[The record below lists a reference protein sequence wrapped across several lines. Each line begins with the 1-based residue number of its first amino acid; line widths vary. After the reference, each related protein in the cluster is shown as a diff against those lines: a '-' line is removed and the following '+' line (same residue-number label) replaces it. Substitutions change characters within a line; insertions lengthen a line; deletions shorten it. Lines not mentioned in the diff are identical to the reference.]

1 MEQCC
6 PFQVWRELRLVWV
19 ILEINSTNWG
29 IHLIRISLQIRSCWE
44 MGDLRHWT
52 HSGKAVTLPGTWLSQ
67 QCRRELWRKLVCNV
81 TVLTVHKFKEE
92 NLASRQLGSLYSSW
106 WSPQGGDGS
115 NAMDMKHIALVKH
128 QVVFDWS
135 SGAMISLKAGTGDL
149 LAESWRNSL
158 GNSNYTRLPFTQSS
172 L

>member
-1 MEQCC
+1 
-6 PFQVWRELRLVWV
+6 
-19 ILEINSTNWG
+19 
-29 IHLIRISLQIRSCWE
+29 
-44 MGDLRHWT
+44 
-52 HSGKAVTLPGTWLSQ
+52 
-67 QCRRELWRKLVCNV
+67 
-81 TVLTVHKFKEE
+81 
-92 NLASRQLGSLYSSW
+92 
-106 WSPQGGDGS
+106 
-115 NAMDMKHIALVKH
+115 MDMKHIALVKH